1 MDKLKKSLKH
11 LFAPAIVV
19 MLVAIMGVFSP
30 VVSVAAALRVN
41 TMGVTEGTQYA
52 ITNLPTR
59 SVEIGT
65 TIPMPE
71 ISAGGEVKLCHA
83 GRYID
88 LDDDEYTY
96 EEIGQYEWRFYAN
109 NTLFTTQVV
118 TVTDSAYAMTMPSNV
133 ATVAPKNLDKLTLPL
148 PSAYKVDGKAVKVEK
163 IEKGS
168 GNFANITVDGA
179 VAYRLTADVSL
190 ENRSYNDQIAI
201 DQNGLVIDMEANKT
215 GTLRVAYHLYNAD
228 GSKLLS
234 VLPLSNI
241 EIKDVTADEVT
252 FANIPSAPSVKNLA
266 YYSAVN
272 LTAPTADSAKVNA
285 TSFSVEAETKIFKVQ
300 CSPYSTEPKD
310 WSAKNNDKIHTLT
323 VEKDNDG
330 KWVVK
335 ENGAVTN
342 QYLEV
347 DGLTVKVKS
356 LGWYRFQFETTTL
369 FGYQLD
375 EEFDT
380 DSVNIEQD
388 ENNTYVRYWSDSVRI
403 YRDTTEPNFAWVA
416 QYDKANE
423 DAVNEMNENFSDLLD
438 DYATSLPMSEKPD
451 ASTTKKITVNPTQGL
466 VLPAIFPHDNATA
479 FADMKV
485 TAVNIDQ
492 IQDQNGDTVSD
503 NYVWSTEKDN
513 GDNSKYFVY
522 DMSKRL
528 QISFVDEGV
537 SRTNGNNNV
546 VLVNHPGL
554 YRVRITVEEK
564 QPTYADG
571 EKYSAGYA
579 NQKTKYMYFYV
590 DDKFECETSANDS
603 NSPVI
608 DENNVFQVSD
618 VYLWEGNNFEFKK
631 PTFSDAHTPN
641 DAIQTDYYFV
651 GYKGTSY
658 DILSKLDASSNAS
671 RVNVDLENLYTY
683 DDVKDENTETKL
695 ALADITNGGY
705 SKFYIYAVARNF
717 NAMQSNL
724 KAKMNVTTPDMEV
737 TDAVFKTQLFTG
749 AHNDKDELAQYGYA
763 WKRAEFNINTVDTT
777 SAVAGITSEFNTGNQ
792 YKAGQKVI
800 IDTITADWGANPVDG
815 QMSVAV
821 YKVNAD
827 NVLVPVNVV
836 NSDDEVVSSVSFNRA
851 SYTLKN
857 LSFTPTNGKYILVVT
872 AKNYASNK
880 SNTLVREITIDS
892 NDTDVEVTPLSLNP
906 MATSDYT
913 VDKTISI
920 GESLVLPNLAVT
932 KGSDKYIAKNR
943 QLFLVDSNGD
953 IADTESGNYT
963 ITVLNVNDANCI
975 SGNKFTPNQNGQYV
989 FQYNFYLGASEDS
1002 FKTWDYVVQVNG
1014 DSSADASIR
1023 MGEDYGV
1030 NKVLWKAGVTFT
1042 GTGEQATIGGT
1053 SGTTY
1058 DLGTGDTGTDK
1069 KPAFAI
1075 TLNQFTMSNYGA
1087 ATDFVVD
1094 SASLFDYLEPIY
1106 KDGAITGY
1114 MYPAIAIPLPNMV
1127 GEATSSDDVE
1137 ITVQKS
1143 GNSSYLVSNKKK
1155 NAGGSANKASV
1166 IDQIGGYYVF
1176 RPEGKFAA
1184 DCKDNYDA
1192 DTYLKA
1198 TTSQSG
1204 AAGVYTVAYKTN
1216 DTSLSFNVTFGNVQ
1230 NGSLS
1235 WNEGFLTYD
1244 NDDGKG
1250 KQEIANDNASEVV
1263 IEEIDGHRYVT
1274 IDMSKVYFT
1283 GNADMEDLIAQG
1295 PNPENNNDGYD
1306 QAKLAEAYYME
1317 NVKVTV
1323 SFEGGAFIDYSDWKD
1338 TEDET
1343 TAIKITED
1351 GKFMYKFDLNKGSG
1365 TYKVNISMPN
1375 KYTASSVS
1383 ASIEFTIDVDVTNK
1397 KTNLN
1402 NVWGIIL
1409 IVLSVGLLA
1418 GVIYYFVKTARA
1430 TRFVDAPRMAKNKIK
1445 APKANEESKKDEPKK
1460 DEVKKEEAEKDAK

>member
-41 TMGVTEGTQYA
+41 TMGVTAGTQYA

-59 SVEIGT
+59 SVEINT
-65 TIPMPE
+65 TIAMPE
-71 ISAGGEVKLCHA
+71 ISGGEVKLCHA
-83 GRYID
+83 GRYIE
-88 LDDDEYTY
+88 LDGDEYTY

-118 TVTDSAYAMTMPSNV
+118 TVTDAAYAMTMPSNV

-179 VAYRLTADVSL
+179 VAYRLTANVSL

-272 LTAPTADSAKVNA
+272 LTAPTADSAKVDA

-335 ENGAVTN
+335 ENGVVTN

-403 YRDTTEPNFAWVA
+403 YRDETAPNFAWVA
-416 QYDKANE
+416 QYDKTNE
-423 DAVNEMNENFSDLLD
+423 EAVNEMNENFSDLLD
-438 DYATSLPMSEKPD
+438 DYTTSLPMSEKPD

-608 DENNVFQVSD
+608 EDVFQVSD

-658 DILSKLDASSNAS
+658 DILSKLDASSNALR
-671 RVNVDLENLYTY
+671 RVNVDLENLYIY
-683 DDVKDENTETKL
+683 DDDKDENTETKL
-695 ALADITNGGY
+695 ALADITNGDY

-724 KAKMNVTTPDMEV
+724 KAKMNVTTPDMQA

-749 AHNDKDELAQYGYA
+749 AYNDKDELAQYGYA

-777 SAVAGITSEFNTGNQ
+777 SAVASITSEILDAKNE

-800 IDTITADWGANPVDG
+800 IDTITADWGVNPVDG

-827 NVLVPVNVV
+827 NILVPVNVV
-836 NSDDEVVSSVSFNRA
+836 NSDDEIVSSVSFKRA

-892 NDTDVEVTPLSLNP
+892 NDTDVEVTPLSLKPITASN
-906 MATSDYT
+906 YT
-913 VDKTISI
+913 VNETISV

-953 IADTESGNYT
+953 IADTASGNYT

-975 SGNKFTPNQNGQYV
+975 SGNKFTPSQNGQYV

-1002 FKTWDYVVQVNG
+1002 FKTYDYVVQVNG

-1023 MGEDYGV
+1023 MGEDY
-1030 NKVLWKAGVTFT
+1030 NAKKVLWKTGVTFN

-1058 DLGTGDTGTDK
+1058 DVGTGDTGTDK

-1166 IDQIGGYYVF
+1166 IDQIDGYYVF
-1176 RPEGKFAA
+1176 RPEGKFSA

-1192 DTYLKA
+1192 DTYLQA

-1204 AAGVYTVAYKTN
+1204 AAGVYTVAYRTN

-1235 WNEGFLTYD
+1235 WSEGFLTYD

-1351 GKFMYKFDLNKGSG
+1351 GKFMYKFDLSKGSG

-1418 GVIYYFVKTARA
+1418 GVVYYFIKTARA

-1445 APKANEESKKDEPKK
+1445 APKANEESKKDEQKK